1 VIATRSTSSA
11 SDLRSPSPRR
21 SPRSLERSAASM
33 LTFINRAGEN
43 LSKRRLDLRQRSK
56 AALRHAFHRHWL
68 AHRQC

>member
-1 VIATRSTSSA
+1 
-11 SDLRSPSPRR
+11 
-21 SPRSLERSAASM
+21 M

-43 LSKRRLDLRQRSK
+43 LSKRRLDLRQRSE